1 MQGPS
6 GKGSSK
12 HSSTSASTR
21 SATGRE
27 DSNSCLSGI
36 LLCRAAILFS
46 SAPARRIF
54 GAKLRFHW
62 LVKRVFPCCVLSN
75 MIFQIRKSPSCIRW
89 ISLPSL
95 PTLAWPVTCCTCAGG
110 GERAWWGGCCP
121 PPPSPPSVIIQRS
134 LQGYIWTLQVSRYC
148 AEEKDCLTRYRKSRW
163 NWWINNWWRQ
173 CHD

>member
-1 MQGPS
+1 MAFSRMCSLMQGPS

-134 LQGYIWTLQVSRYC
+134 LQGYI
-148 AEEKDCLTRYRKSRW
+148 
-163 NWWINNWWRQ
+163 
-173 CHD
+173 

>member
-12 HSSTSASTR
+12 HSSTSAGTR
-21 SATGRE
+21 SATGRK

-46 SAPARRIF
+46 SAPARQIF

-95 PTLAWPVTCCTCAGG
+95 STLAWPVTCCTCAGG

-121 PPPSPPSVIIQRS
+121 PPPSPPSV
-134 LQGYIWTLQVSRYC
+134 TL
-148 AEEKDCLTRYRKSRW
+148 
-163 NWWINNWWRQ
+163 
-173 CHD
+173 

>member
-110 GERAWWGGCCP
+110 GEHGGEAAVP
-121 PPPSPPSVIIQRS
+121 HH
-134 LQGYIWTLQVSRYC
+134 LQWLCDIWRFCKACRGTGDHCKAYIWTLRVSRY
-148 AEEKDCLTRYRKSRW
+148 
-163 NWWINNWWRQ
+163 
-173 CHD
+173 

>member
-95 PTLAWPVTCCTCAGG
+95 PTWPGLWRAAPVLVGASEHG
-110 GERAWWGGCCP
+110 GEAAVP
-121 PPPSPPSVIIQRS
+121 HHPHH
-134 LQGYIWTLQVSRYC
+134 LQWSFSDHCKATSELYKWADIKCRR
-148 AEEKDCLTRYRKSRW
+148 E
-163 NWWINNWWRQ
+163 
-173 CHD
+173 